1 MRTPK
6 AELAVITAQSQA
18 AKAAIKAET
27 AKKIKGLAIPRGK
40 VTDKPGEQAKKRRG
54 GAPPKKPPTPASWKP
69 GQRGNPYVYDTT
81 PDPNAPK
88 HTMTSLAE
96 AMFKLD
102 ADGIR
107 AYVPKTVGEVAI
119 RAAWLRAMA
128 GDKAFLEMMWARIF
142 ASQVQA
148 DPLSALLS
156 QLGKSGAL
164 TPQTPQSQPQ
174 TEEDDED

>member
-1 MRTPK
+1 M
-6 AELAVITAQSQA
+6 ITAQSRA

-27 AKKIKGLAIPRGK
+27 AKRIKGVVVPKGH

-69 GQRGNPYVYDTT
+69 GQRGNPYVYDK

-88 HTMTSLAE
+88 HTMTTLAE
-96 AMFKLD
+96 AMYAMD
-102 ADGIR
+102 AEAIK
-107 AYVPKTVGEVAI
+107 AYVPRTVGEVAI
-119 RAAWLRAMA
+119 RAVWLRAMS
-128 GDKAFLEMMWARIF
+128 GDKAFIDMLWARIF

-164 TPQTPQSQPQ
+164 TPQIQQSQSQ
-174 TEEDDED
+174 TENEEDDED